1 MRFVLIAIKIESCG
15 RPENVYLNI
24 WDSKM
29 NDFDQL
35 KMKTLFV
42 NIFLIDCI
50 LLLNILSMFG

>member
-1 MRFVLIAIKIESCG
+1 LIALKIESCG

-24 WDSKM
+24 WDCKM
-29 NDFDQL
+29 NDFDE
-35 KMKTLFV
+35 KGPDISFV